1 MGGHDAAL
9 FLFDV
14 DGGFLDV
21 GGLEGAEVV
30 GGLEAFV
37 PGAAIHVREGLHLG
51 GGEEEVDALALV
63 DPLLAA
69 GGGVD
74 DVFEV
79 DAEDGLVLVLEGFR
93 DVVDGVEFTVEI
105 LELVEHF
112 LVPEVGL
119 FEVFDELAVE
129 HDEVAG
135 EVGFDVEVFVVRL
148 DARGGAHDVR
158 DGGGGGDG
166 EHVGVAHAVF
176 GDFLADDGPI
186 HFAAA
191 WDVDFAAALGFEEV
205 DGVLRE
211 EASIP
216 FAAFVGRVGA
226 DFGGEVG
233 GGTIRIVG
241 DGFHELVVEL
251 DGGIGGEGEVA
262 FVEGVLDAHDAEA
275 DRAVAG
281 VGGQR
286 GFGGV
291 EVDVD
296 DVVEGADGDGDGFL
310 EHLVIERAVTGDV
323 GIEDDGAE
331 VADGGFVG
339 GGVERDLGAEV
350 AGVDD
355 AAVVL
360 RGADV
365 AGVFEGDPWVASFED
380 HLEHGFPELEGGERA
395 RPDFAIGGH
404 LLVFAIALLESGAVE
419 VVEIGDFVGAE
430 ERPGAAFFHA
440 FHEEV
445 GNPVGGVH
453 VVAAAAFVT
462 GVFPEIEEVL
472 DVVVPGFEVGATGA
486 AAFSALVDGDE
497 LVVVEFEE
505 GDDALRLAI
514 GALDVA
520 AGAADGGP

>member
-1 MGGHDAAL
+1 MVGTPTLLDSLAGFAGAAVEHGVDGAGVLFFGGGGSGSGGGGCGLGGHDSAL

-30 GGLEAFV
+30 GGLEALV
-37 PGAAIHVREGLHLG
+37 PGAAIHVAEGLHLR

-74 DVFEV
+74 DVFVV
-79 DAEDGLVLVLEGFR
+79 DAEDGFVLVLEGFR
-93 DVVDGVEFTVEI
+93 DVVDGVELTVEI
-105 LELVEHF
+105 FELVEHF

-119 FEVFDELAVE
+119 LEVFDELAVE
-129 HDEVAG
+129 DDEVAG
-135 EVGFDVEVFVVRL
+135 EVGFDVEVLVVRL

-166 EHVGVAHAVF
+166 EDVGIPHAVL
-176 GDFLADDGPI
+176 GDFLADDGPV

-191 WDVDFAAALGFEEV
+191 GDVDLAAALGLEEI

-211 EASIP
+211 EAAVP
-216 FAAFVGRVGA
+216 FAAFVTAVGT
-226 DFGGEVG
+226 DFGGEVAG
-233 GGTIRIVG
+233 RVVGVVG
-241 DGFHELVVEL
+241 DGFHEFVIEL

-262 FVEGVLDAHDAEA
+262 LVEGVLDAHDAEA
-275 DRAVAG
+275 DGAVAG
-281 VGGQR
+281 VGGAG

-310 EHLVIERAVTGDV
+310 EHLVIEGAVTGDV

-339 GGVERDLGAEV
+339 GGVQRDLGAEI
-350 AGVDD
+350 AGMDD

-360 RGADV
+360 GAADV
-365 AGVFEGDPWVASFED
+365 AGVLEGDPWVTGFED
-380 HLEHGFPELEGGERA
+380 HFEHGFPE
-395 RPDFAIGGH
+395 F
-404 LLVFAIALLESGAVE
+404 
-419 VVEIGDFVGAE
+419 
-430 ERPGAAFFHA
+430 
-440 FHEEV
+440 
-445 GNPVGGVH
+445 
-453 VVAAAAFVT
+453 
-462 GVFPEIEEVL
+462 
-472 DVVVPGFEVGATGA
+472 
-486 AAFSALVDGDE
+486 
-497 LVVVEFEE
+497 
-505 GDDALRLAI
+505 
-514 GALDVA
+514 
-520 AGAADGGP
+520 DGGDGA